1 MCAGDVHE
9 EQEIT
14 IDGGSNIREVT
25 VINNVKKYLV
35 KIPKVKVS
43 KGGGKQIGRP
53 NILLHLYI

>member
-1 MCAGDVHE
+1 MLCAGDLIE

-14 IDGGSNIREVT
+14 IDGGSNIREVK

-43 KGGGKQIGRP
+43 RGGGK
-53 NILLHLYI
+53 